1 MKQAGLTNDQDLS
14 ELEAVLDQRIQEAG
28 TKGVSTRTVEDIFQ
42 PARQETNSR
51 PNA

>member
-1 MKQAGLTNDQDLS
+1 MKQEEFMTEQDLS

-42 PARQETNSR
+42 QARQESNSR